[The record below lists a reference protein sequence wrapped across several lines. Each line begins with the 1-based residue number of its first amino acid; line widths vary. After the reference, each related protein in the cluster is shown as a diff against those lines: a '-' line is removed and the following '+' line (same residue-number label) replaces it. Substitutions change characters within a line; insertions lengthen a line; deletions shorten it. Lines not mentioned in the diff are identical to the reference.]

1 MKKKFMMFA
10 LLVGALSLG
19 SCVDDSESQS
29 VTAVR
34 DAKTKELKS
43 IAAMEAAQAQAT
55 RTMAAAEAAM
65 KAAQAEAQAAA
76 AAKAEAEAALKT
88 AEAELIELQKQAAEL
103 ENEADRIA
111 NEAAQAELEAQ
122 MAALEVTKKENEAKL
137 AEIAA
142 LVEKQAIENEEALAK
157 AQKALLDAQQAL
169 ATQLAN
175 ADDAEKQKLQTL
187 ASNYSLAVE
196 NLILAQ
202 QNLSTLRTQLVN
214 LETGKASAEETMKA
228 DVETLKENIAWNQLQ
243 IESYKE
249 YTNYLE
255 EYDSLIIEYN
265 KMSTEYSK
273 LYDTYQGKYKAYSKA
288 RDERDLTEAEALT
301 DSIYADPFYHFNT
314 NNGEIILKNKE
325 GEEVTATADWT
336 LQKYYKFY
344 SLYQT
349 SGTVA
354 EYKYEINHSEH
365 TSKVTVDSLYMN
377 YDQYK
382 WYGYEADIRTIELEV
397 NDYLVQ
403 QNADKKI
410 GEDALTAAQAQYNG
424 KAKYG
429 TGTFDAEG
437 NEIMK
442 EGKNAV
448 DSTAYL
454 KAEYEKILAKANATD
469 QEIADAKSAY
479 EIQLGI
485 ELALKADIATY
496 TGNVDAY
503 AWNILV
509 MEKSWDLFSN
519 FDANKAKLDE
529 KIAAYNESM
538 KATYTEKIVA
548 LWTEY
553 MDAYVEYRTLQTEQ
567 QTLYNILNNDNG
579 TPMTAKDIKDAIET
593 LEADIETKEG
603 QIAEKEKMIYQG
615 DITYEAAIEYK
626 KAEIAAQEAVVAAK
640 KVAVEQAKAALDAAM
655 PKDEEVA
662 E

>member
-65 KAAQAEAQAAA
+65 KAAEAEAKAAA
-76 AAKAEAEAALKT
+76 AAKAEAEAALKA
-88 AEAELIELQKQAAEL
+88 AEAELIDLQKQAAEL
-103 ENEADRIA
+103 KNEADRIA

-187 ASNYSLAVE
+187 ATNYSTAVD

-202 QNLSTLRTQLVN
+202 QQLSALKTQLIN
-214 LETGKASAEETMKA
+214 LETGMASAEETMKA
-228 DVETLKENIAWNQLQ
+228 DVESWKEQIAWNQLQ

-249 YTNYLE
+249 YSNYLE
-255 EYDSLIIEYN
+255 AYDSLVIEYN
-265 KMSTEYSK
+265 KMFVEQNK
-273 LYDTYQGKYKAYSKA
+273 LYDAYQGKNKAYNEA
-288 RDERDLTEAEALT
+288 FNERDLTELEALS
-301 DSIYADPFYHFNT
+301 DSIYADPFYHFIT
-314 NNGEIILKNKE
+314 NYGEIILKNKE
-325 GEEVTATADWT
+325 GEEVAATADWT
-336 LQKYYKFY
+336 LLKYYKYY
-344 SLYQT
+344 SLYST
-349 SGTVA
+349 MVTVA
-354 EYKYEINHSEH
+354 EYKYKLNDTEY
-365 TSKVTVDSLYMN
+365 TSSLRVDSLYMN
-377 YDQYK
+377 YDQYMS
-382 WYGYEADIRTIELEV
+382 DIRTIELEV

-403 QNADKKI
+403 QNAEKKYW
-410 GEDALTAAQAQYNG
+410 EDLLTAAQAQYNG

-442 EGKNAV
+442 EGKNAI

-454 KAEYEKILAKANATD
+454 KAEYEKILAKTDATD
-469 QEIADAKSAY
+469 QQIADAKLAY
-479 EIQLGI
+479 ETQLNI
-485 ELALKADIATY
+485 ELSLKAYIATY
-496 TGNVDAY
+496 TDNVDAY

-519 FDANKAKLDE
+519 FDAYKAKLDE
-529 KIAAYNESM
+529 KIAAYNKGL
-538 KATYTEKIVA
+538 KATYTEEILA

-553 MDAYVEYRTLQTEQ
+553 MDAWAEYRILQTERN
-567 QTLYNILNNDNG
+567 TLSQIINNTNG
-579 TPMTAKDIKDAIET
+579 TPMTAKDIKDAIES
-593 LEADIETKEG
+593 LEAEIEVLED

-615 DITYEAAIEYK
+615 TITYEAAIEYK
-626 KAEIAAQEAVVAAK
+626 KAEIAAKEAEVAAK

-655 PKDEEVA
+655 PKDEEAA